1 MFQSE
6 WSKAIMYYQHSMTTA
21 IVKEDCC
28 FTAYFSKEY
37 SAKAISQKL
46 CKSGVAPKNYKIFW
60 NTFFFSSF
68 SRLIKTALDNSPS
81 SETGMPLFR
90 KKGFFKEKFAIYFHL
105 IKSKHFRSKSLKVL
119 EKLWVR
125 RFVVVSNLR
134 AFRIIQR
141 IFHRQLFFF
150 FSNFRKDFPPI
161 LAHSLAFSHRSRLTE
176 DPAET
181 HNTGIN

>member
-1 MFQSE
+1 
-6 WSKAIMYYQHSMTTA
+6 MYYQHSMTTE

-125 RFVVVSNLR
+125 RFVV
-134 AFRIIQR
+134 RIIQR

-150 FSNFRKDFPPI
+150 FFQFSKGLPTNSR
-161 LAHSLAFSHRSRLTE
+161 SLARFFSSLSIDRGPGRDS
-176 DPAET
+176 
-181 HNTGIN
+181 

>member
-1 MFQSE
+1 MFHSE
-6 WSKAIMYYQHSMTTA
+6 WSKAIMYYQQQLWRKIAASLLTL
-21 IVKEDCC
+21 
-28 FTAYFSKEY
+28 
-37 SAKAISQKL
+37 AKNTQQRPFSQKL
-46 CKSGVAPKNYKIFW
+46 CKIGVAPKNYKIFW

-81 SETGMPLFR
+81 SETDMPLLGKKDLSR
-90 KKGFFKEKFAIYFHL
+90 KSLPYIFHL

-125 RFVVVSNLR
+125 RFVVVSSLR

-150 FSNFRKDFPPI
+150 FFQFSKGLLTNSR
-161 LAHSLAFSHRSRLTE
+161 SLARFFSSLSIDRGPGRDS
-176 DPAET
+176 
-181 HNTGIN
+181 

>member
-1 MFQSE
+1 MFHSE
-6 WSKAIMYYQHSMTTA
+6 WSKAIMYYQQQLWRKIAASLLTL
-21 IVKEDCC
+21 
-28 FTAYFSKEY
+28 
-37 SAKAISQKL
+37 AKNTQQRPFSQKL
-46 CKSGVAPKNYKIFW
+46 CKIGVAPKNYKIFW

-81 SETGMPLFR
+81 SETDMPLLGKKDLSR
-90 KKGFFKEKFAIYFHL
+90 KSLPYIFHL

-141 IFHRQLFFF
+141 IFHHQLFFF
-150 FSNFRKDFPPI
+150 LSNFRKDFPPI

-181 HNTGIN
+181 HNTGIH